1 MSKISKKNNNNND
14 STMEF
19 ILNKM
24 VYIQKI
30 IQNTILSIKTNKKN
44 NIFSEND
51 IILSISILIEINEKI
66 IQIYE
71 RTSECENINSNELI
85 EELQKIIDKL
95 ALVIC
100 GFGTKNIEDLLYVTF
115 GSEFTNLK
123 FQDEYVD
130 AKYQVI
136 KDLCNPIGYKIQNNK
151 KMTKTNSICSN
162 KLTDDI
168 IEIEHMANL
177 ECLDDKDVNEIPM
190 INKLSHVKII
200 IHNYKLKKTIII
212 NAITEDMPLKCLN
225 NNYINYRQIEIK
237 DTQKGLPRDE
247 KEIFK
252 NIIQSLSLKD
262 LLVFGKD
269 DIKKR
274 IIVVL
279 KDVEYV
285 KQTHI
290 DTVVKNFL
298 EKELNNQRDFLINL
312 ILYKEDSDI
321 QHTCFILYDLINT
334 ATTEGDN
341 ETIGNKI
348 YESFPWS
355 IKQNFKSIV
364 KSNIQIT
371 QKIMQKYE
379 TNKINLEQQIH
390 MLKVDDS
397 VKEKAINKL
406 KEMSGKPDD
415 MTIKTRQF
423 LEGLVKIPFETYY
436 EEPIIKIMKENN
448 INYKNLF
455 INYKDILK
463 NTISDTKNK
472 YTNNELGFLT
482 EKIENTSKDL
492 LKQIIIENLS
502 KCKLQKLNELIVI
515 INKYNKQKNIKN
527 FTIEKK
533 SKKNIYLLINS
544 FVQSREHNE
553 EILLNIYDKM
563 QITKCKATNFIKDV
577 SIIKS
582 NTSKISKSID
592 SMEDILD
599 NSIHGHSNAKNQ
611 IIKIIGQW
619 MNGEKSGYSFGF
631 EGSPG
636 IGKTSLANKGL
647 TKCLTNKDG
656 NSRPFNFI
664 ALGGSSNGSFLE
676 GHGYTYMNSTWGK
689 IVDIL
694 MDSKCMNPIIYIDEL
709 DKVSKTEQ
717 GKEIIG
723 ILTHLIDPTQNTNFQ
738 DKYFSGINIDVS
750 KVLFIFSYNDPEQID
765 KILLDRIHRI
775 KFENLSLDE
784 KITVV
789 NKFILPEI
797 NLKMGF
803 ENIVS
808 IDEKCI
814 EYIIKSYTLE
824 PGVRKLKEILF
835 DLYGEINLQLLR
847 ENKETVIPIKI
858 TSENLDN
865 IYLTKY
871 NKIKEKHVHSNPEI
885 GIINGLWAN
894 SLGSGGIIPIQTLFY
909 PSSSFLELQLTG
921 LQGDVMK
928 ESMNVAKSLA
938 WNLTEDDVKQKWLKY
953 FEKTKCQGLHIHCP
967 EGAISKDGPSAG
979 AAITTAIYSLINQK
993 KIKNDIAITGEI
1005 TLNGDVTAIGGLD
1018 IKISSGIRN
1027 GVKTFL
1033 FPRENHREFVLW
1045 KEKNANQEDI
1055 EFLEINNI
1063 REILLQVFV

>member
-14 STMEF
+14 STIEF

-24 VYIQKI
+24 IYIQKI

-130 AKYQVI
+130 AKYQII

-190 INKLSHVKII
+190 INKLCHIKII

-225 NNYINYRQIEIK
+225 NDYINYRQIEIK

-379 TNKINLEQQIH
+379 TNK
-390 MLKVDDS
+390 
-397 VKEKAINKL
+397 
-406 KEMSGKPDD
+406 
-415 MTIKTRQF
+415 
-423 LEGLVKIPFETYY
+423 
-436 EEPIIKIMKENN
+436 
-448 INYKNLF
+448 
-455 INYKDILK
+455 
-463 NTISDTKNK
+463 
-472 YTNNELGFLT
+472 
-482 EKIENTSKDL
+482 
-492 LKQIIIENLS
+492 
-502 KCKLQKLNELIVI
+502 
-515 INKYNKQKNIKN
+515 
-527 FTIEKK
+527 
-533 SKKNIYLLINS
+533 
-544 FVQSREHNE
+544 
-553 EILLNIYDKM
+553 
-563 QITKCKATNFIKDV
+563 
-577 SIIKS
+577 
-582 NTSKISKSID
+582 
-592 SMEDILD
+592 
-599 NSIHGHSNAKNQ
+599 
-611 IIKIIGQW
+611 
-619 MNGEKSGYSFGF
+619 
-631 EGSPG
+631 
-636 IGKTSLANKGL
+636 
-647 TKCLTNKDG
+647 
-656 NSRPFNFI
+656 
-664 ALGGSSNGSFLE
+664 
-676 GHGYTYMNSTWGK
+676 
-689 IVDIL
+689 
-694 MDSKCMNPIIYIDEL
+694 
-709 DKVSKTEQ
+709 
-717 GKEIIG
+717 
-723 ILTHLIDPTQNTNFQ
+723 
-738 DKYFSGINIDVS
+738 
-750 KVLFIFSYNDPEQID
+750 
-765 KILLDRIHRI
+765 
-775 KFENLSLDE
+775 
-784 KITVV
+784 
-789 NKFILPEI
+789 
-797 NLKMGF
+797 
-803 ENIVS
+803 
-808 IDEKCI
+808 
-814 EYIIKSYTLE
+814 
-824 PGVRKLKEILF
+824 RKLYWWF
-835 DLYGEINLQLLR
+835 
-847 ENKETVIPIKI
+847 
-858 TSENLDN
+858 
-865 IYLTKY
+865 
-871 NKIKEKHVHSNPEI
+871 
-885 GIINGLWAN
+885 
-894 SLGSGGIIPIQTLFY
+894 
-909 PSSSFLELQLTG
+909 
-921 LQGDVMK
+921 
-928 ESMNVAKSLA
+928 
-938 WNLTEDDVKQKWLKY
+938 
-953 FEKTKCQGLHIHCP
+953 
-967 EGAISKDGPSAG
+967 
-979 AAITTAIYSLINQK
+979 
-993 KIKNDIAITGEI
+993 
-1005 TLNGDVTAIGGLD
+1005 
-1018 IKISSGIRN
+1018 
-1027 GVKTFL
+1027 
-1033 FPRENHREFVLW
+1033 
-1045 KEKNANQEDI
+1045 
-1055 EFLEINNI
+1055 
-1063 REILLQVFV
+1063 